1 MNVGER
7 YVSPIFGE
15 IEIDEVYESEDAARA
30 AGYYYDA
37 HVSARGWKV
46 LGNVSRYSPVSPER
60 RFAGARVEK

>member
-1 MNVGER
+1 MKSGET

-15 IEIDEVYESEDAARA
+15 IEIDEVFESEDAARA

-60 RFAGARVEK
+60 RFAGARVEE